1 MTPTS
6 APSLTRTGAN
16 FLGAP
21 DTHKTSNSMTITQMV
36 TSTMVLSFRMLYR
49 TLFEQFEPEIAVT
62 AVARVTA
69 VGELRGNIPQVPLAD
84 WLAAQ

>member
-1 MTPTS
+1 
-6 APSLTRTGAN
+6 
-16 FLGAP
+16 
-21 DTHKTSNSMTITQMV
+21 
-36 TSTMVLSFRMLYR
+36 MLYR

-62 AVARVTA
+62 AVASVTA